1 MSKQRKYSYEEK
13 VRACEDYF
21 SGKRSPSQIAN
32 DFGLSKISGGIRHWF
47 RSYQNGGAKA
57 LLPKSKTPVYKK
69 EFKMLV
75 VEEYLEGKGSLG
87 SLTAKYNI
95 SSIETLRRW
104 ILRYNSHMEF
114 KDYDPKQEVYM
125 AEARR
130 KTTKDERI
138 EIVTYCVA
146 HNHSYKGTAERYGVS
161 YSQVYSWVKKYKS
174 QGEDGLNDKRGRHK
188 SDEEVDELEKLRR
201 ENKRLKRQLE
211 EREMTVE
218 LLKKVK
224 ELEGRRYS
232 PKEN

>member
-1 MSKQRKYSYEEK
+1 MSKYKYSHEEK

-21 SGKRSPSQIAN
+21 SGKRSALQIAN

-47 RSYQNGGAKA
+47 CSYQNGGAES
-57 LLPKSKTPVYKK
+57 LLPKSKNSTYKK
-69 EFKMLV
+69 EFKIQV
-75 VEEYLEGKGSLG
+75 VEEYLEGKGSLR

-104 ILRYNSHMEF
+104 ILRYNSDMEL

-130 KTTKDERI
+130 KTTKEERI
-138 EIVTYCVA
+138 EIVTYCIA
-146 HNHSYKGTAERYGVS
+146 HNQDYKGTAERYGVS
-161 YSQVYSWVKKYKS
+161 YSQVYSWVKKYAS
-174 QGEDGLNDKRGRHK
+174 QGEDGLTDKRGRHK

-201 ENKRLKRQLE
+201 ENQRLKRQLE
-211 EREMTVE
+211 EKDMTVE
-218 LLKKVK
+218 LLKKAK
-224 ELEGRRYS
+224 ELERRRYY